1 MNEPDF
7 NSLHLFENIPL
18 EIKDEISAEQVRQL
32 VIERNDA
39 NEMAEF
45 ARTVP
50 IMFDQ
55 YKEAIEYANN
65 LLERKKR
72 SSKPGGVWYLGEGG
86 CGKSFILEYIL
97 KTNPPHESTFLR
109 KCPILYIVFSSTPT
123 ERSIL
128 QTLLKQLGQN
138 EQLMAAQSNDKLE
151 ETLIH
156 ALKVAQTLAILGDEA
171 HHLWLNIKASQASNL
186 IKRIYDQSGVAFV
199 FSGIPTL
206 YQTLSDDPQVS
217 TRWKGVFNLSQ
228 FQLGPEFEDVLAALD
243 EAIPMQKIS
252 NLDRMAE
259 KIHLITQGN
268 LRNLKDFI
276 SEAVF
281 LAATGKSEIIL
292 PYLHQACKNTFGQKH
307 ANPFDKNESITTPR

>member
-7 NSLHLFENIPL
+7 NSLHLFENIPP
-18 EIKDEISAEQVRQL
+18 EIKDEVNAEQIRQL
-32 VIERNDA
+32 VMERNNA
-39 NEMAEF
+39 SEMAEF

-72 SSKPGGVWYLGEGG
+72 SAKPGGVWYLGEGG

-97 KTNPPHESTFLR
+97 KSNPPQESTFQR
-109 KCPILYIVFSSTPT
+109 RCPILYIVFSSTPT
-123 ERSIL
+123 ERGIL
-128 QTLLKQLGQN
+128 LTLLKQLGQN
-138 EQLMAAQSNDKLE
+138 ETLMEAQNNDKLE
-151 ETLIH
+151 ETLIY

-171 HHLWLNIKASQASNL
+171 HHLWLNAKAYQAANL
-186 IKRIYDQSGVAFV
+186 MKRIYDQSGVAYV

-206 YQTLSDDPQVS
+206 YQALSDDPQIS
-217 TRWKGVFNLSQ
+217 TRWKGVFNLTQ

-243 EAIPMQKIS
+243 EAVPMKKIS
-252 NLDRMAE
+252 NLDQMSE

-281 LAATGKSEIIL
+281 LAANAKSEIIL
-292 PYLHQACKNTFGQKH
+292 PYLHQACKNTFGQKQ
-307 ANPFDKNESITTPR
+307 ANPFETYESITSSR